1 MIFYRRIVVIYELFI
16 KYIHHQHNFNC
27 NQINYFEI
35 ESNNAIS
42 IALLMLLSIDFL
54 INICFCIIEYQIEDK
69 YMILKPAICLYWKI
83 YNDCIIIIWSGIILI
98 VFSHLSYVKDIH
110 ISFYKIIR

>member
-1 MIFYRRIVVIYELFI
+1 LRYCRERDRDLVGIAISDMIFYRHIVAIYELFI

-42 IALLMLLSIDFL
+42 IAPLMLLYIDFL
-54 INICFCIIEYQIEDK
+54 INICFCILEYQIENK
-69 YMILKPAICLYWKI
+69 YMILKPAICYI
-83 YNDCIIIIWSGIILI
+83 ERFIRI
-98 VFSHLSYVKDIH
+98 VS
-110 ISFYKIIR
+110 